1 MRAANTCSAVAT
13 TTLKL
18 SPCTTDIERS
28 EATIFVELSFVKTA
42 RNHVDTKTLLSI
54 ALAMKIYASEGFAL
68 DVKCGKHCSTLLSAV
83 ICKRRKSRS
92 GQLRAT
98 PQMPLPRAHGVHLFH
113 PTSQLSHRA
122 ASVRAHVAELHQRI
136 TPVGGQ
142 AVGGHCKAVSSEK
155 WRKAVRTLCGTS
167 VGQRA
172 ARSHGGA
179 ACAAKSLHDPCS
191 RV

>member
-1 MRAANTCSAVAT
+1 M
-13 TTLKL
+13 
-18 SPCTTDIERS
+18 
-28 EATIFVELSFVKTA
+28 
-42 RNHVDTKTLLSI
+42 
-54 ALAMKIYASEGFAL
+54 
-68 DVKCGKHCSTLLSAV
+68 

-92 GQLRAT
+92 GQLHAT
-98 PQMPLPRAHGVHLFH
+98 PQVSLPRANGVHLFH
-113 PTSQLSHRA
+113 PTTQLSHRA

-142 AVGGHCKAVSSEK
+142 AVGGHSKAVSSEK
-155 WRKAVRTLCGTS
+155 WRKTVRTLRGTS

-191 RV
+191 RVQLGDWIALLHKLLGAATKVTRCRQLRTGKPCSHTHARLTNLRLHRGFVTAQVLT